1 MKRSV
6 PNTCPCGWNFN
17 IGKKCYKFVTEA
29 KTWDAARA
37 SCQADGGDLAIPSSL
52 TENNLLLDEAQ
63 DNGMSPGAWLGYFR
77 YVCGSFLNHS
87 LLSLL
92 Q

>member
-6 PNTCPCGWNFN
+6 PNTCPCGWNFH
-17 IGKKCYKFVTEA
+17 IGEKCYKFVKEP
-29 KTWDAARA
+29 KTWDDARA
-37 SCQADGGDLAIPSSL
+37 SCQASGGDLAIASSS
-52 TENNLLLDEAQ
+52 TETNLLADEARS
-63 DNGMSPGAWLGYFR
+63 NGMILSWLGYFR

-92 Q
+92 

>member
-1 MKRSV
+1 MPV
-6 PNTCPCGWNFN
+6 TCPCGWSFN
-17 IGKKCYKFVTEA
+17 IGKKCYKFVKEA

-37 SCQADGGDLAIPSSL
+37 SCQASGGDLAIPSST
-52 TENNLLLDEAQ
+52 TENNLLADEAQ
-63 DNGMSPGAWLGYFR
+63 KNGLNGARLGYFR